1 MKLSTKLW
9 IGLGG
14 LAVLSPLGLILPE
27 KFKAG
32 DAWGEWDAEKIKE
45 LVGYVPKG
53 LGKLSSL
60 WNAPLRDYTFKSW
73 QNLGIKH
80 VSLAYVVSAI
90 IGIALCFGIVFLLGK
105 FIVKKDLKA
114 GSSRK
119 ADGFIER
126 SILGAIGFIQATV
139 SNDETAARH
148 GFLQGRDPRFKSLS
162 IIVLL
167 CCVLLSKSVI
177 VLSGF
182 YLTGIILA
190 LVSSIGLG
198 FFLKRTLLFVPLFSF
213 FIVVPAIFNGIIPGD
228 SVFSLTFF
236 SHHVSITRQGLSSAT
251 VFFMRVLA
259 SVSFAILLVLTTRH
273 HVLLKVL
280 RTFKVPQ
287 VFVMTMG
294 MCYRYIYLFLD
305 TIQKTFLAI
314 KSRVGFVS
322 SAKAGQRIATMNMAG
337 LWLKSYRMQTQVYD
351 AMISR
356 GYSGEPKVLEEFKAG
371 PIDVLLLTFSIVAMT
386 GTLWLNRFFH

>member
-53 LGKLSSL
+53 LEKLSSL

-105 FIVKKDLKA
+105 FLVKNDRDA

-139 SNDETAARH
+139 SNDETAPDMVFCRAC
-148 GFLQGRDPRFKSLS
+148 DPRFKSLW
-162 IIVLL
+162 VLL
-167 CCVLLSKSVI
+167 FCSV
-177 VLSGF
+177 
-182 YLTGIILA
+182 
-190 LVSSIGLG
+190 
-198 FFLKRTLLFVPLFSF
+198 
-213 FIVVPAIFNGIIPGD
+213 
-228 SVFSLTFF
+228 
-236 SHHVSITRQGLSSAT
+236 
-251 VFFMRVLA
+251 A
-259 SVSFAILLVLTTRH
+259 SWF
-273 HVLLKVL
+273 
-280 RTFKVPQ
+280 P
-287 VFVMTMG
+287 
-294 MCYRYIYLFLD
+294 
-305 TIQKTFLAI
+305 
-314 KSRVGFVS
+314 
-322 SAKAGQRIATMNMAG
+322 KA
-337 LWLKSYRMQTQVYD
+337 
-351 AMISR
+351 
-356 GYSGEPKVLEEFKAG
+356 
-371 PIDVLLLTFSIVAMT
+371 
-386 GTLWLNRFFH
+386 